1 MRRLLGR
8 GGHGLRAL
16 TPRALLGLLYA
27 GASAPLLVAASIS
40 DPTAIAGLAVVG
52 AVGAGPLGEVIKNGL
67 ERLARDSGETGDAE
81 ERTAAVLAAEVEQAL
96 ARDDEGAARLRGEI
110 AAILK
115 QVGAASVALEE
126 VRDPESGTDVNRSLE
141 VAQALAALAQDFGE
155 FSFLLADVRATV
167 TDIRQV
173 LDRVVPAAAGRDEII
188 LYLRTLFD
196 WLNTDPWP
204 QASEVAGPA
213 LTPAAIER
221 KLRIA
226 GDAPFRQRHS
236 RLGPE
241 SSTQGGWVYYGSW
254 SEKDEDLDADE
265 LGKQCSRLVVL
276 GGPGSGKTWLA
287 KRTARLCAG
296 VALEALKAGRMLEEV
311 ELPLYTT
318 CARLAE
324 ARPGEGTRRAAVASA
339 LGHLPD
345 LGGSRVL
352 DMLQMLFEDRDAPT
366 LLVADSLDEARGVDD
381 RIRTLPQAWRLML
394 TTRPAAWKRQL
405 AIKEDDPSQRVGVL
419 QPLRYPDDV
428 EAFIAAWF
436 GEQRY
441 WAAHLRVQLHD
452 RPNLQQAA
460 TVPLILAFY
469 CIIGGGQTL
478 PSRRTDLY
486 EAVIDQMLIG
496 PWRGSAHQDPD
507 RDREP
512 DLDACVE
519 TLRAW
524 AWSAAASN
532 PISGVGTW
540 ADEFPTRRVGLSEV
554 DSDAL
559 DHVAVP
565 LPRGPADVRAR
576 TTRRRF
582 VHRSLREHLVAK
594 HVAYVMSAEE
604 AAGELLKHLW
614 FDPDWEYAAPAAL
627 AMHPQRNEVLKE
639 LICRVTGGDQLRA
652 DIAAFDG
659 GWEFRQFLARVAQES
674 GEADWSADAAEIIGR
689 ARSDLAGSRG
699 ADLRQVVATDWPA
712 SNGLIIETLLGSL
725 ANERDPRRAGEQ
737 ADTLVRL
744 AVTAADRAKA
754 SEALLTLIT
763 TDIADPYRTIRLP
776 YAVARLAVTAE
787 DRARAREALLGL
799 LAATAEDRAQ
809 AREENALL
817 GQFARDTKHRMALIL
832 ASVVTWLDPATGD
845 LARVKEALLLLLDNS
860 TGPEMAPELAER
872 VAALNPAAGDLA
884 RAREALLGLLA
895 TQTRPDQAAKLAD
908 AVVRLG
914 PTAADL
920 ARAREALLGLF
931 TNSPYRFAGWRSE
944 LAELVDAIARLDP
957 AAEDLAKAME
967 ALLKLL
973 ADPTGRRREP
983 SSAWITQGLADE
995 VVRLAI
1001 TAKDRARAREA
1012 LLGFLGDESDP
1023 QVARELA
1030 DTVAR
1035 LDPTAEDLAK
1045 ARDVLLRMLA
1055 DPTHRGKTLG
1065 TYGLPPA
1072 VARLAVTTEDRARAR
1087 EALLGLLAD
1096 AADLGRLRELAETIA
1111 ELNPTAADLARAR
1124 EVLLGLL
1131 ADPTNRGWAG
1141 TLADAIVR
1149 LDPAAED
1156 LTKAME
1162 ALLGILADATFYG
1175 RRYGVALGV
1184 PGLAVTVQDRARAR
1198 EALLGLL
1205 DEADQDMARQLAQ
1218 AVARLDPAAADLARA
1233 TEALLRLLGDQTW
1246 PDKATELANTIAQLN
1261 PAAAD
1266 LARARQVLFG
1276 LLASE
1281 TRYELAAGLM
1291 RRAARPDPAA
1301 QDVARA
1307 REALLGLLAD
1317 ETDPETAQVLADVIV
1332 GLDPAAKD
1340 LARVREAL
1348 LGLLDDE
1355 TDPRTAQDLAD
1366 VIARLDPATEDL
1378 AKAKEALLLLADQT
1392 DPETARKLADSA
1404 AKLDPQP
1411 KDLAKAKEM
1420 LLSAATD
1427 PRTARELADTIAKLS
1442 PSAEDLARAREALLG
1457 LLPNETDAKMARDL
1471 TDTIAQLNP
1480 APGDLTKAKE
1490 ALLGLLAHETDHEM
1504 AQKLAE
1510 TTAALHPTIADL
1522 GDLDTWPVQPS
1533 PLLLA
1538 AARRNSELP
1547 AWLAALQLFSNFSG
1561 IAAEFKGTT

>member
-1 MRRLLGR
+1 
-8 GGHGLRAL
+8 
-16 TPRALLGLLYA
+16 
-27 GASAPLLVAASIS
+27 
-40 DPTAIAGLAVVG
+40 
-52 AVGAGPLGEVIKNGL
+52 VIKNGL
-67 ERLARDSGETGDAE
+67 ERLARDGGETGDAE
-81 ERTAAVLAAEVEQAL
+81 EKTAVILAAEVEQAL
-96 ARDDEGAARLRGEI
+96 AADDEGAVRLRGEI
-110 AAILK
+110 ARILK
-115 QVGAASVALEE
+115 RVGAASVALEE
-126 VRDPESGTDVNRSLE
+126 IRDPESGTDVNRSLE
-141 VAQALAALAQDFGE
+141 VAEALAALAQDFGE
-155 FSFLLADVRATV
+155 FSFLLAEVQATV
-167 TDIRQV
+167 ADIRQV
-173 LDRVVPAAAGRDEII
+173 LDRIVPAAAGRDEII

-236 RLGPE
+236 RPGPE
-241 SSTQGGWVYYGSW
+241 SSTQGGWVHYGSW

-352 DMLQMLFEDRDAPT
+352 DMLQMLFEDRHAPT

-381 RIRTLPQAWRLML
+381 RIRTLPQAWRIML

-405 AIKEDDPSQRVGVL
+405 AIEEDDPSQRVGVL

-469 CIIGGGQTL
+469 CIIGGGQPL

-507 RDREP
+507 REP
-512 DLDACVE
+512 DLDTCVE

-524 AWSAAASN
+524 AWSAAANN

-565 LPRGPADVRAR
+565 LPRGPADVRTR

-582 VHRSLREHLVAK
+582 VHRSLREQLVAK

-652 DIAAFDG
+652 GIAAFDG

-689 ARSDLAGSRG
+689 ARFDLAGSRG

-725 ANERDPRRAGEQ
+725 ANEQDPRRAGEQ

-763 TDIADPYRTIRLP
+763 TDIADPYSTIRLP

-787 DRARAREALLGL
+787 DRARTREALLGL
-799 LAATAEDRAQ
+799 LAATTEDRAE

-817 GQFARDTKHRMALIL
+817 SQLARETKQRMALIL

-845 LARVKEALLLLLDNS
+845 LARVKEALLHLLDNS

-895 TQTRPDQAAKLAD
+895 TQTRPDKAAKLVD
-908 AVVRLG
+908 AIARLD
-914 PTAADL
+914 PAAEDL

-931 TNSPYRFAGWRSE
+931 TNSRYRFAGWRSE

-973 ADPTGRRREP
+973 ADPTGRGTEP
-983 SSAWITQGLADE
+983 SAAWITRGLADE

-1030 DTVAR
+1030 DTVAQ

-1096 AADLGRLRELAETIA
+1096 AADLGRLQELAETIA
-1111 ELNPTAADLARAR
+1111 ELEPTAADLARAR

-1131 ADPTNRGWAG
+1131 TDPINRGWAT

-1162 ALLGILADATFYG
+1162 ALLGILADATFHG

-1205 DEADQDMARQLAQ
+1205 DEADQDMARQLAN

-1233 TEALLRLLGDQTW
+1233 REALLRLLADQTW

-1276 LLASE
+1276 LLASQ

-1301 QDVARA
+1301 QDIARA
-1307 REALLGLLAD
+1307 REALLGLLDD

-1340 LARVREAL
+1340 LARVRDAL

-1355 TDPRTAQDLAD
+1355 TNPRTAQDLAD
-1366 VIARLDPATEDL
+1366 VIARLDPAAKDL

-1404 AKLDPQP
+1404 AKLAPQP

-1442 PSAEDLARAREALLG
+1442 PPAEDLAWAREALLG
-1457 LLPNETDAKMARDL
+1457 LLPNETDPKMARDL
-1471 TDTIAQLNP
+1471 ADTIAQLNP

-1547 AWLAALQLFSNFSG
+1547 AWLAALQPLSNFSG
-1561 IAAEFKGTT
+1561 IAAELKGTT